1 MRGKEKGRRTHKVKS
16 GITPAY
22 AGKSAYLSPEDT
34 AGRDHPRVCGE
45 KYSWEK
51 STCKI
56 FGSPPRMRGKAGL
69 VQIVCRLRGITPAY
83 AGKSC
88 IYRSTTSISWDHP
101 RVCGEKGDG
110 SSAAAAEP
118 GSPPRMRGKEFLHPL
133 ACVIAG
139 ITPACA
145 GKRKTAWKGEGKKQ
159 DHPRMCGE
167 KQIKGFK
174 HDGHMGSPP
183 HVRGKD

>member
-1 MRGKEKGRRTHKVKS
+1 M
-16 GITPAY
+16 
-22 AGKSAYLSPEDT
+22 
-34 AGRDHPRVCGE
+34 CGE
-45 KYSWEK
+45 KELAQYVPVQYV
-51 STCKI
+51 
-56 FGSPPRMRGKAGL
+56 GSPPHVRGKAIEVGQFCAL
-69 VQIVCRLRGITPAY
+69 G
-83 AGKSC
+83 
-88 IYRSTTSISWDHP
+88 
-101 RVCGEKGDG
+101 
-110 SSAAAAEP
+110 
-118 GSPPRMRGKEFLHPL
+118 
-133 ACVIAG
+133 G